1 MDAEGLDGS
10 EEVASVTASV
20 TASVEGGARAA
31 VYNPVY
37 QNPGFVLGAPSAGAG
52 AGGGTASIAGV
63 AAAHGFARRL
73 NGLRHAAAVDATM
86 YQGHELPT
94 GWEQAWLGA
103 AKADSSRG
111 SSHGSGVE
119 GLADVG
125 GLHGLGGINGGGRA
139 GGGSGEG
146 EGSRGELPVCVFMSS
161 MAGDRKIAKD
171 CRWVLDFLRNKRVP
185 FEVVDFAATPEGRRR
200 MAQISGDENSPLPQ
214 VQFDQQSLSIDRLK
228 DLEDHDELNPKLSKA
243 VRRYAESGG
252 AS

>member
-1 MDAEGLDGS
+1 
-10 EEVASVTASV
+10 
-20 TASVEGGARAA
+20 
-31 VYNPVY
+31 
-37 QNPGFVLGAPSAGAG
+37 
-52 AGGGTASIAGV
+52 
-63 AAAHGFARRL
+63 
-73 NGLRHAAAVDATM
+73 
-86 YQGHELPT
+86 
-94 GWEQAWLGA
+94 
-103 AKADSSRG
+103 SSRG

-171 CRWVLDFLRNKRVP
+171 GRWVLDFLRNKRVP

-214 VQFDQQSLSIDRLK
+214 VQFDQQSVSIDRLK

-243 VRRYAESGG
+243 VRRYAGSGG